1 MDELIAQALTIARSM
16 WRRRWIGLAVAW
28 SVAVLGILVMLRTPD
43 RYEATAR
50 VYVDTKTVLKPLMRE
65 LTVEPDIDQTLQL
78 LARTMITRPN
88 VELLMRKANLET
100 PGMKPLEREAVIE
113 RLMREIKLSSLGRD
127 NVFTF
132 SYRDVSP
139 IQARQMVENLVSL
152 FVQSDLG
159 AKQRDVDAA
168 RGFIDQQI
176 KTYEVRLSEAENR
189 VKDFKLRNL
198 GISDASGKDYFSRIS
213 SLTDDVTKLTLDLR
227 AAEQSRD
234 ALRRE
239 LSGES
244 ANLLPEVLPQAML
257 PVSPE
262 LDARLDT
269 QRKQLDELLRRYTDL
284 HPDVVATRR
293 LIARLEEQRQ
303 QEIEA
308 KRRAEEGKPARVSS
322 ATNAAVQQT
331 KLALAESEANVAA
344 LKVRVADGQARLSQM
359 RATASRVPQVEA
371 ELAQLNRDYEIV
383 RRNYDALVSQR
394 EKAMMSEEIDATRLA
409 NFRVIDPP
417 RTADK
422 PVFPNRLVIA
432 PLVLLLALIAG
443 VAASFLM
450 TQLVPTVDSFSAL
463 RSLSGRP
470 VLGSVSMLITED
482 MLRSARRKSYAFFTG
497 VGSLIVAF
505 GLLMA
510 LLSVP
515 LRA

>member
-100 PGMKPLEREAVIE
+100 PGMKPIEREAVIE

-132 SYRDVSP
+132 SYRDISP
-139 IQARQMVENLVSL
+139 VQAKQMVENLVSL

-213 SLTDDVTKLTLDLR
+213 SLTEDVTKLTLDLR

-244 ANLLPEVLPQAML
+244 ANLLPEVLPQSVVSA
-257 PVSPE
+257 SPE

-284 HPDVVATRR
+284 HPDVVSTRR

-303 QEIEA
+303 REIDA
-308 KRRAEEGKPARVSS
+308 KRRAEEGRPARVSS
-322 ATNAAVQQT
+322 STNAALQQT

-344 LKVRVADGQARLSQM
+344 LKVRVADGQARLAQM
-359 RATASRVPQVEA
+359 RTIASRVPQVEA

-450 TQLVPTVDSFSAL
+450 VQLVPTIDSFSAL

-470 VLGSVSMLITED
+470 VLGSVSILITDD
-482 MLRSARRKSYAFFTG
+482 MLRSARRKSYAFFAG
-497 VGSLIVAF
+497 VGSLVVAF